1 MNPRERKLAII
12 VGTIFGAGALFYG
25 VKLMFVAPLQEAR
38 TKYESLLTKQNDL
51 KKLIR
56 TEKDLAE
63 TWTASAGRTFSF
75 EAAEAQDLFGENLKS
90 IAKRHGF
97 DSANFKP
104 RAGKL
109 IGAKTKITTVAYGIS
124 ASGPYLKVVDFLR
137 DIYRSPY
144 LCQITRLTITPLGPK
159 LGRDLVKVEF
169 TAETPVLPRIKRK
182 QIKRAAKA
190 TTMPADPQTPL
201 TPFREGLEPDSRF
214 LVLAERNIF
223 RAFMPA
229 PTNLVMI
236 DNQDFKTVGLN
247 VKFFWEGK
255 PKKQLFETVP
265 GKTQKPVSS
274 EGDVVEIT
282 GSYADGE
289 PIALKRLSFNE
300 GKNWVYLV
308 ASHSPA
314 PPAEKVILAVNNQD
328 SKEVLLNVVITTKDN
343 KQFRPPT
350 MLIEPGRTVDVGEW
364 EAKQV
369 QVTVAY
375 KSTKPAQGATYTPS
389 VIKQTLIIPVE
400 PAVAVVQVPTGGPSS
415 PDDPLPDAQFRV
427 TGLWAYPDAQE
438 MIVRG
443 ATQRKVITTGEE
455 GSVDTGTLL
464 AVHPL
469 GGIVKMPSGNFYIYP
484 LGRSFTE
491 RVLLQV
497 KDESELA
504 QAIDAWT
511 QE

>member
-1 MNPRERKLAII
+1 MNPRERKLTII
-12 VGTIFGAGALFYG
+12 VGTIFVAGGLFYG
-25 VKLMFVAPLQEAR
+25 VQLMFVAPLHEAQ
-38 TKYESLLTKQNDL
+38 TQYENLLGKQNDL

-63 TWTASAGRTFSF
+63 KWMADARRTFSF
-75 EAAEAQDLFGENLKS
+75 EAAEAQDLFGEDLKK

-97 DSANFKP
+97 TAANFKP
-104 RAGKL
+104 RTGKL

-124 ASGPYLKVVDFLR
+124 ATGPYPKAVDFLR
-137 DIYRSPY
+137 DIYRAPY
-144 LCQITRLTITPLGPK
+144 LCQVTSLTLTPLGPK
-159 LGRDLVKVEF
+159 QGRDLVKVEF
-169 TAETPVLPRIKRK
+169 TAETPVLPRISRN
-182 QIKRAAKA
+182 QIKPVANA
-190 TTMPADPQTPL
+190 TTMPADPEPPL
-201 TPFREGLEPDSRF
+201 APFREGLPPESRY

-223 RAFMPA
+223 RSFMPA

-236 DNQDFKTVGLN
+236 DNQDFKTVALE

-255 PKKQLFETVP
+255 VKKQLFETVP

-274 EGDVVEIT
+274 QGEVVEIS

-289 PIALKRLSFNE
+289 PIASKRLDFNE
-300 GKNWVYLV
+300 RKDWVFQV
-308 ASHSPA
+308 PSHSPA
-314 PPAEKVILAVNNQD
+314 PPAETVILAVTNQD
-328 SKEVLLNVVITTKDN
+328 GKEVLLNVVITLKDN

-364 EAKQV
+364 EARQV
-369 QVTVAY
+369 QASATY
-375 KSTKPAQGATYTPS
+375 KSTKPGPGATYQPS
-389 VIKQTLIIPVE
+389 TAKQTLIIPIE
-400 PAVAVVQVPTGGPSS
+400 SAVAVAQGPAGPTS
-415 PDDPLPDAQFRV
+415 PEDPAADAQFRV

-438 MIVRG
+438 MIVSG
-443 ATQRKVITTGEE
+443 PTERKVISTGEE
-455 GSVDTGTLL
+455 GLVDTGTLL

-469 GGIVKMPSGNFYIYP
+469 GGVVKMPSGNFYIYP
-484 LGRSFTE
+484 LGKSFTE
-491 RVLLQV
+491 RVLLHV